1 MPVVS
6 RGRLRSLVAW
16 PWFPHVALFTL
27 ALAVRVTWVLAIDRT
42 GFAFND
48 ALMYHST
55 AENLSEGHGYV
66 PFTGG
71 PTARWPPGF
80 STVLGGLYWL
90 FGVHPIVGELFN
102 AVVGAVTVVLLMLIA
117 ERVLDRGTAIVAGTM
132 LAVLPGPIMWTDVL
146 VSETLYTALFVAAL
160 LILVRARPTWG
171 WLLAFGVAVGIG
183 ALVRGEALTWL
194 VLPVVMWW
202 RLVPWRS
209 LARVMLVAVASA
221 GVVMVPWTVRNAVVM
236 DAFVPVATNA
246 SETLWSGHNDDATGA
261 QVYPPADYDER
272 FDQALPAL
280 ELERAKALRNDAI
293 EYMVR
298 HPVRELELVP
308 LKLLHLNRGDS
319 YVLDWVNAPGT
330 NEAPPISRIQAERI
344 RVVADLG
351 YYGLLTLAVLGAVV
365 LGRRFWGSRI
375 GRIAG
380 ASFATALF
388 LYGFLYY
395 GNYRY
400 RLPYEP
406 LMVLVAAALVARVF
420 RSRELLG
427 DGLQNQ
433 GELADI
439 DV

>member
-6 RGRLRSLVAW
+6 RGRLRSLVART
-16 PWFPHVALFTL
+16 WFPYAALFTL
-27 ALAVRVTWVLAIDRT
+27 ALALRVTWVLAIDRK
-42 GFAFND
+42 GFPFND

-55 AENLSEGHGYV
+55 AVSLSEGHGYV

-71 PTARWPPGF
+71 PTAQWPPGF

-117 ERVLDRGTAIVAGTM
+117 ERTLDRRTAIVAGVM

-146 VSETLYTALFVAAL
+146 VAETLYTALFVAAVL
-160 LILVRARPTWG
+160 LLVRARPTWS
-171 WLLAFGVAVGIG
+171 WMLAFGVAVGIG

-202 RLVPWRS
+202 RLVPWRA
-209 LARVMLVAVASA
+209 LARVVLVAVAA
-221 GVVMVPWTVRNAVVM
+221 AAVVMVPWTVRNAVVM

-246 SETLWSGHNDDATGA
+246 SQTLWSGHNEHATGA
-261 QVYPPADYDER
+261 QIYPPAGYDDR
-272 FDQALPAL
+272 FDQTQPAF
-280 ELERAKALRNDAI
+280 ELQKSKALRDDAI
-293 EYMVR
+293 EYMAT
-298 HPVRELELVP
+298 HPFREVELIP
-308 LKLLHLNRGDS
+308 LKLIYLNRGDS
-319 YVLDWVNAPGT
+319 YVLDWVNAPGDR
-330 NEAPPISRIQAERI
+330 EAPPISTSHAERI
-344 RVVADLG
+344 GVIADLG
-351 YYGLLTLAVLGAVV
+351 YYGLLTLTVLGVVV

-380 ASFATALF
+380 TSFATALF

-406 LMVLVAAALVARVF
+406 LMVLVAAALVTQVF
-420 RSRELLG
+420 RSRELLA
-427 DGLQNQ
+427 DAVQNR
-433 GELADI
+433 GESVDNDA
-439 DV
+439 

>member
-1 MPVVS
+1 
-6 RGRLRSLVAW
+6 
-16 PWFPHVALFTL
+16 LFTL
-27 ALAVRVTWVLAIDRT
+27 ALALRMAWVLAVDRK

-48 ALMYHST
+48 ALFYHST
-55 AENLSEGHGYV
+55 AENLSKGHGFV

-80 STVLGGLYWL
+80 SAVLGGLYWL

-102 AVVGAVTVVLLMLIA
+102 AFVGAVTVVLLMLVA
-117 ERVLDRGTAIVAGTM
+117 ERTLDRGTAIAAGAL

-146 VSETLYTALFVAAL
+146 VSETLYTAVFVAAL
-160 LILVRARPTWG
+160 LLLVRARPTWT
-171 WLLAFGVAVGIG
+171 WLLAFGAVVGAG

-209 LARVMLVAVASA
+209 LGRVVLVAVATA
-221 GVVMVPWTVRNAVVM
+221 AVVMVPWTVRNAVVM
-236 DAFVPVATNA
+236 HAFVPVATNA
-246 SETLWSGHNDDATGA
+246 SQTLWSGHNDHATGG
-261 QVYPPADYDER
+261 QVYPPADYYDR
-272 FDQALPAL
+272 FDQTLPAL
-280 ELERAKALRNDAI
+280 ELESSKALRNDAI
-293 EYMVR
+293 DYMVT
-298 HPVRELELVP
+298 HPLREAELIP
-308 LKLLHLNRGDS
+308 LKLIHLNRGDS

-330 NEAPPISRIQAERI
+330 NEAPPITAIDVERI
-344 RVVADLG
+344 GVIADFG
-351 YYGLLTLAVLGAVV
+351 YYGLLTLALMGAVV
-365 LGRRFWGSRI
+365 LGRRFWASSI

-406 LMVLVAAALVARVF
+406 LMVLVAAALMVRVF
-420 RSRELLG
+420 RSREFLA
-427 DGLQNQ
+427 DGLHNHS
-433 GELADI
+433 ESVDSDA
-439 DV
+439 